1 MGQSRPPGLFDLLS
15 CGMVGTKGN
24 VMTARRSIFLFVGTV
39 LLVGWY
45 LVVGFYERVSRQ
57 PRGGLMF
64 ECFDNHM
71 PPGAVYRQP
80 ENPGVGGTYSMFP
93 IGLRC
98 DFPMTDGTDLV
109 QFFPNVAANVVG
121 LLPAAIAAALWLV
134 RGAYRRNAASTATAA
149 TG

>member
-1 MGQSRPPGLFDLLS
+1 
-15 CGMVGTKGN
+15 
-24 VMTARRSIFLFVGTV
+24 MTAKRSIFLSVGAL

-57 PRGGLMF
+57 PGGGLMF

-71 PPGAVYRQP
+71 PAGAVYGQP

-98 DFPMTDGTDLV
+98 EFPMTDGTDLV

-121 LLPAAIAAALWLV
+121 LLPAAIAVALWLV
-134 RGAYRRNAASTATAA
+134 RGACRRSAVSTATAA
-149 TG
+149 N